1 MLATRRFASLFA
13 IALAAVML
21 TSCADDHAL
30 PTAPVA
36 PVAPNPSLIGDVL
49 GGVTDVVGGVA
60 NGLGLV
66 SCNVRRTHT
75 GSAEIGPNGGVLRV
89 GPHLLTVP
97 PKALKQKVRI
107 SAVAPKGKHVQ
118 IKFEP
123 QGLEFERKTLLTMSY
138 SECSL
143 LSPLRL
149 KVVYVNDQLQI
160 LEVLPTVVSVLTRT
174 ANAPVDHFSR
184 YMLAD

>member
-1 MLATRRFASLFA
+1 MLAKRRFASLFA
-13 IALAAVML
+13 LALAAVLL
-21 TSCADDHAL
+21 TSCADDLAP

-36 PVAPNPSLIGDVL
+36 PVTPDPALIGDLL
-49 GGVTDVVGGVA
+49 GGVTDLVGGVA

-66 SCNVRRTHT
+66 SCNVRNTHT
-75 GSAEIGPNGGVLRV
+75 ASAVIGPSGGVLRV
-89 GPHLLTVP
+89 GPHFLTVP
-97 PKALKQKVRI
+97 PRALNQPVRI
-107 SAVAPKGKHVQ
+107 TAVAPKGRYVQ

-123 QGLEFERKTLLTMSY
+123 EGLEFERRTLLTMSY
-138 SECSL
+138 AECSL

-149 KVVYVNDQLQI
+149 KIVYANDNLEI